1 MGKRRRYS
9 RPKPPSERK
18 SSASDVAPKKAA
30 PQASKATPAAAVAI
44 GGNYFPTEKR
54 GLWPTQ
60 LFESAMVPYSL
71 TPRNWRAEMP
81 HLAAVFLMVLFLYGL
96 TTPRL
101 VALED
106 DGLFISNLHFFG
118 VAHPPGYP
126 IHTLLGSIFYHL
138 MPFGT
143 PAFKGHLFSGF
154 AGAGACA
161 AIYAIVAMLTQ
172 GRVFAYLGGLA
183 YAVSDTFW
191 SQAIIA
197 EVYTLNSMFFF
208 IVMALCLRYAGHSG
222 RSGKSHRRLFMAI
235 TIIYGLGVANH
246 YPLLGLGSIGLGMM
260 VLSQIGNIL
269 PRVILGLLGVIIGA
283 APPYFAMIWRSGYNI
298 AENPANFY
306 GPLGFF
312 GLNDADKIVDFSFYF
327 FRSGYSGVDKQSG
340 VGLEDKL
347 AFAKTL
353 ADDMWWQFTPLGF
366 IFVVIGF
373 IVMARSRY
381 NWLWLSFSASWFM
394 SSVLLVYLLDF
405 KAEFIWMAAFRVY
418 HLLAFGIMAI
428 WLAIGAAWAA
438 GRVSAV
444 SPILGRQ
451 AGIFILTAV
460 VGLTAAAHWE
470 KNNRREYDWSH
481 NLAVAKL
488 KSVEPN
494 AVLFTFDDLDL
505 PVGYL
510 HFVEGMRPDLKVY
523 NDQGLVYGDRLYSPL
538 MQDYAPPQA
547 PNAQSKHKI
556 LRSFV
561 ERVDR
566 PIYYHTARQKLYAHP
581 RFGSDFMGFFR
592 RVNREG
598 AHERIILSDSLK
610 IWLQENISLHGEIV
624 DLWTRQQHF
633 ATVSQL
639 VNAVQLASYH
649 GLEITDEWR
658 ELIDRA
664 LDKNALARLSS
675 NSQRLTFR
683 QIDEEGMRRELEWMK
698 KFEPTDEPLLG
709 RQLTAIFYWQKALFA
724 RTLGDESIP
733 VEETLLLGS
742 AANVASDNPASQ
754 ELILLYRNEER
765 HCELIT
771 LTESLYPDPDKIPR
785 PMLASLRQA
794 RNQGQC

>member
-1 MGKRRRYS
+1 MQSQRR
-9 RPKPPSERK
+9 
-18 SSASDVAPKKAA
+18 
-30 PQASKATPAAAVAI
+30 TPEQEEV
-44 GGNYFPTEKR
+44 
-54 GLWPTQ
+54 
-60 LFESAMVPYSL
+60 
-71 TPRNWRAEMP
+71 
-81 HLAAVFLMVLFLYGL
+81 
-96 TTPRL
+96 
-101 VALED
+101 
-106 DGLFISNLHFFG
+106 
-118 VAHPPGYP
+118 
-126 IHTLLGSIFYHL
+126 
-138 MPFGT
+138 
-143 PAFKGHLFSGF
+143 GH
-154 AGAGACA
+154 
-161 AIYAIVAMLTQ
+161 Y
-172 GRVFAYLGGLA
+172 
-183 YAVSDTFW
+183 W
-191 SQAIIA
+191 S
-197 EVYTLNSMFFF
+197 V
-208 IVMALCLRYAGHSG
+208 
-222 RSGKSHRRLFMAI
+222 
-235 TIIYGLGVANH
+235 
-246 YPLLGLGSIGLGMM
+246 
-260 VLSQIGNIL
+260 
-269 PRVILGLLGVIIGA
+269 
-283 APPYFAMIWRSGYNI
+283 
-298 AENPANFY
+298 
-306 GPLGFF
+306 
-312 GLNDADKIVDFSFYF
+312 
-327 FRSGYSGVDKQSG
+327 
-340 VGLEDKL
+340 
-347 AFAKTL
+347 
-353 ADDMWWQFTPLGF
+353 
-366 IFVVIGF
+366 
-373 IVMARSRY
+373 
-381 NWLWLSFSASWFM
+381 WFM

-724 RTLGDESIP
+724 RTLGDESVP